1 MSFRG
6 SFEYSL
12 DDRGRVAIPAK
23 YRAEFPNN
31 LAVITPSREGC
42 LRVFPEAAF
51 QQMSEDFASTPAT
64 TMAGRRLRRSF
75 DAQAFDAEL
84 DRQGRILIP
93 SRLRELA
100 GLDGTVIVAGNREC
114 LEIWNPKAWE
124 VELERAEA
132 DSSEEQRREE

>member
-1 MSFRG
+1 
-6 SFEYSL
+6 
-12 DDRGRVAIPAK
+12 
-23 YRAEFPNN
+23 
-31 LAVITPSREGC
+31 
-42 LRVFPEAAF
+42 
-51 QQMSEDFASTPAT
+51 MSEDFASTPAT
-64 TMAGRRLRRSF
+64 TMAGRRLRRAF

-124 VELERAEA
+124 VELERAET
-132 DSSEEQRREE
+132 DSPEEQRREE

>member
-1 MSFRG
+1 MPFRG

-23 YRAEFPNN
+23 YRLEFPNN
-31 LAVITPSREGC
+31 LAVITPSPEGC

-51 QQMSEDFASTPAT
+51 QEMSEAFAATSAT
-64 TMAGRRLRRSF
+64 TVAGRRVRRTF

-93 SRLRELA
+93 AKLRELA
-100 GLDGTVIVAGNREC
+100 GLTGTVVVAGNREC
-114 LEIWNPKAWE
+114 LEIWSPEAWSR
-124 VELERAEA
+124 ELERAEA
-132 DSSEEQRREE
+132 ESSEEQRREE

>member
-6 SFEYSL
+6 TFEYTL

-31 LAVITPSREGC
+31 LAVITPLKDGC
-42 LRVFPEAAF
+42 LRVYPEAAF
-51 QQMSEDFASTPAT
+51 QQMSEAFAETSAT
-64 TMAGRRLRRSF
+64 TVAGRRARRAF

-93 SRLRELA
+93 ARLREQASLNGA
-100 GLDGTVIVAGNREC
+100 VVVAGNREC
-114 LEIWNPKAWE
+114 LEIWNPELWE
-124 VELERAEA
+124 RELERAEA
-132 DSSEEQRREE
+132 ESSEEQRREE

>member
-23 YRAEFPNN
+23 YRLSFPNS
-31 LAVITPSREGC
+31 LAVITPSPEGC

-51 QQMSEDFASTPAT
+51 QQMSEDLASTPAT
-64 TMAGRRLRRSF
+64 TVAGRRLRRTF
-75 DAQAFDAEL
+75 DARAFDAEL

-93 SRLRELA
+93 SKLRELA
-100 GLDGTVIVAGNREC
+100 GLDGTVVVAGNREC
-114 LEIWNPKAWE
+114 LEIWNPEAWE
-124 VELERAEA
+124 RELEQAEA
-132 DSSEEQRREE
+132 HSPEEQRREE